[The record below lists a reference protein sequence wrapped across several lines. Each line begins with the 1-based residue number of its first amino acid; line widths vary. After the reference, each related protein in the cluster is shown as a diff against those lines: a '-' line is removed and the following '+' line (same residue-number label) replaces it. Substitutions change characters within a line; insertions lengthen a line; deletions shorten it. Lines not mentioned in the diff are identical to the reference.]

1 MKNLLNF
8 KSGTAVFLFLIISTF
23 QIQASN
29 FTMALVLGAANKLNN
44 LQTDNIKF
52 NSVDVMDVTNDLDP
66 QHIPALNEVL
76 MKVDSDNILNR
87 LLRKAKL
94 IDADKIVVGVL
105 TTADGAIAI
114 VLVAAKRMLK

>member
-29 FTMALVLGAANKLNN
+29 FTMALVLGAANKLSN

-94 IDADKIVVGVL
+94 IGADKIVVGVL
-105 TTADGAIAI
+105 TTADGAVAI

>member
-1 MKNLLNF
+1 
-8 KSGTAVFLFLIISTF
+8 
-23 QIQASN
+23 
-29 FTMALVLGAANKLNN
+29 MALVLGAANKLSN

-94 IDADKIVVGVL
+94 IGADKIVVGVL
-105 TTADGAIAI
+105 TTADGAVAI

>member
-8 KSGTAVFLFLIISTF
+8 KSGTAVFLFLIMSTF

-94 IDADKIVVGVL
+94 IGADKIVVGVL
-105 TTADGAIAI
+105 TTADGAVAI